1 MFKKVGWWCFMEEDF
16 CSFLSRE
23 KRKDIR
29 RKRTYMKRE
38 FEYERR

>member
-1 MFKKVGWWCFMEEDF
+1 MEEDF

-23 KRKDIR
+23 ERMGIR

-38 FEYERR
+38 FEHERR